1 MPNHRD
7 AKKRHRQS
15 LTRRARNRHYRSKL
29 RTHVRKV
36 RAAVASGKKKNA
48 ADELKVALPVIGK
61 VQSKGIIHKNQAS
74 RLVSR
79 LTKAVNGMK

>member
-7 AKKRHRQS
+7 AKKRHRQN
-15 LTRRARNRHYRSKL
+15 LTRRARNRHYRSQL
-29 RTHVRKV
+29 RTHVKKV
-36 RAAVASGKKKNA
+36 RLAVASGKKKDA
-48 ADELKVALPVIGK
+48 ASQLTLTLPIIGK
-61 VQSKGIIHKNQAS
+61 VQSKGIIHKNTAS